1 LDIRLEEKIGS
12 LQTDLREVKVE
23 LQQKKQEVLLR
34 DQTIKRLQD

>member
-34 DQTIKRLQD
+34 D